1 MLLREDI
8 VDQALELTN
17 AGTMRDWEQEN
28 HPENPANPKE
38 FNIIIHTHKSYNIYI
53 YLYTIAYVY
62 VNM

>member
-38 FNIIIHTHKSYNIYI
+38 FNIIIIHTD
-53 YLYTIAYVY
+53 LR
-62 VNM
+62 